1 MRALLFD
8 PNFQWVIAGSILLGI
23 TSGVIGTFAL
33 LRGRSLLGDVLAHSA
48 LPGVCIAFLLTQAK
62 EITPLLIG
70 AALAGFAGVK
80 CIDAIT
86 GWTRVKEETA
96 LAVVLTVFFGL
107 GIVLLTAIQHSGAG
121 NQAGLDD
128 FLFGQAA
135 AMVGSDVAVVALV
148 SLALTALVVLFFKE
162 FKVLCFD
169 PGFAAGVGMKVR
181 RIDSLLMALIVL
193 AVVIGLQA
201 VGVVLM
207 AALLVTPAIAAR
219 YWTDRLGVMTALA
232 GLFGGLSGAAGTL
245 LSTVAPKLPTGP
257 LTVLSA
263 TALFL
268 LSLAFAPR
276 RGLVAKALR
285 FFRLRRK
292 IARENL
298 LREVYERYETALSRP
313 EIADDALLTRGVDL
327 RHMALESGAGRRTLR
342 LVRALR
348 QEGLLALSEENGHTL
363 CTLTQRGLEKA
374 WEVVHRHRLW
384 EMFLMH
390 EANLGADH
398 VDRDADEI
406 EHFLDP
412 SVIEELERLLRL
424 HNREPRLLPSVHP
437 LRGSEGTGGTP
448 AGAP

>member
-1 MRALLFD
+1 MGALLFD
-8 PNFQWVIAGSILLGI
+8 PNFQWVIAGSTLLGI
-23 TSGVIGTFAL
+23 TSGIIGSFAL

-48 LPGVCIAFLLTQAK
+48 LPGVCIAFVLTQSK
-62 EITPLLIG
+62 EIIPLLLG

-80 CIDAIT
+80 CIDVIT
-86 GWTRVKEETA
+86 RWTRVKEDTA

-107 GIVLLTAIQHSGAG
+107 GIVLLTSIQHSGAG

-135 AMVGSDVAVVALV
+135 AMVGSDVSVVALV
-148 SLALTALVVLFFKE
+148 SLILLSVVALFFKE

-169 PGFAAGVGMKVR
+169 PGFAAGVGLRVR
-181 RIDSLLMALIVL
+181 RIDSLLMALVVL

-219 YWTDRLGVMTALA
+219 YWTDRLGVMVALA
-232 GLFGGLSGAAGTL
+232 GLFGGLSGAMGTL
-245 LSTVAPKLPTGP
+245 VSTAAVRLPTGP

-276 RGLVAKALR
+276 RGLVAKALH
-285 FFRLRRK
+285 FLRLRRR

-298 LREVYERYETALSRP
+298 LREVYERYETALSHP
-313 EIADDALLTRGVDL
+313 AVADAELLTRGVDL
-327 RHMALESGAGRRTLR
+327 RQMIEESGAGRRKLR
-342 LVRALR
+342 LVKALR
-348 QEGLLALSEENGHTL
+348 QEGLLALSEQSGHTL
-363 CTLTQRGLEKA
+363 CTLTQRGLETA
-374 WEVVHRHRLW
+374 WEVVYRHRLW

-398 VDRDADEI
+398 VDRDADDI

-412 SVIEELERLLRL
+412 GVIEELERLLRL

-437 LRGSEGTGGTP
+437 LLGSRGMPT
-448 AGAP
+448 GAP